1 MSGQKLVLGYVLR
14 KFPVL
19 SETFVL
25 NEILALEA
33 LGAEVHIFPLA
44 PSRDPR
50 FHEGVGR
57 LKATMHHVPGPSDMS
72 TLLRQARRLAER
84 KPERFRKRLL
94 RALGSA
100 KPERVWRFL
109 QAAYVADR
117 ARRLRVTHLHAHFA
131 NHPAVVAHEAAKLI
145 GIPFSFTAHA
155 YDMYRR
161 ADTAAI
167 ARTMADAK
175 FTVTIS
181 EHNVEFLN
189 SIARKPTPRI
199 ELVRNGVDMSK
210 FAPNGHA
217 PADGFRMLTVSRLV
231 EKKGLPVL
239 IEACHL
245 LHQRGLAFHC
255 DIVGKG
261 AQKALLEQLIKQWS
275 LQGCVRLIGAL
286 AHQEVVERYHDA
298 HVVVLPCIVGE
309 DGNQDGLP
317 VSIVEALACGVPV
330 VATPISGVPEAI
342 RDGENGLLVP
352 AADTA
357 ALADALERLMRD
369 PDLLARLRTQAR
381 ASVVE
386 QFDER
391 RTARRLHDLF
401 RETIA

>member
-1 MSGQKLVLGYVLR
+1 VSEQRCVLGYVLR

-33 LGAEVHIFPLA
+33 RGVEVHIFPLA

-57 LKATMHHVPGPSDMS
+57 LKATMHHVPGLSDIS
-72 TLLRQARRLAER
+72 TLLRHARRLADR
-84 KPERFRKRLL
+84 KPERFRRRLL

-131 NHPAVVAHEAAKLI
+131 NHPAMVAHEAAKLS

-155 YDMYRR
+155 YDMYRE

-181 EHNVEFLN
+181 EHNVEFLK
-189 SIARKPTPRI
+189 SIARKPPPRI
-199 ELVRNGVDMSK
+199 ELVRNGVDMRK
-210 FAPNGHA
+210 FAPNGGA
-217 PADGFRMLTVSRLV
+217 PAGAFRMLTVSRLV

-239 IEACHL
+239 IEACRL
-245 LHQRGLAFHC
+245 LRDRGLSFRC

-261 AQKALLEQLIKQWS
+261 AQRALLEQLIKQWD
-275 LQGCVRLIGAL
+275 LGRHVNLIGAL
-286 AHQEVVERYHDA
+286 AHQEVLERYHDA
-298 HVVVLPCIVGE
+298 HAVVLPCIVAQ

-330 VATPISGVPEAI
+330 VTTPVSGVPEAV
-342 RDGENGLLVP
+342 RHGENGLLVP
-352 AADTA
+352 PSDAKG
-357 ALADALERLMRD
+357 LADALEHLIRD
-369 PDLLARLRTQAR
+369 PELLAALRTNAR
-381 ASVVE
+381 ASVLE
-386 QFDER
+386 QFDEQQ
-391 RTARRLHDLF
+391 TAHRLHDLF
-401 RETIA
+401 RGAPA